1 MPEILCPCSGFL
13 SAKDPITWKE
23 KNTPSATKQAWSQ
36 LHRWNIGYSEKKPN
50 QASYGVVLKIKGG
63 YSNLRQPQEKV

>member
-36 LHRWNIGYSEKKPN
+36 LHRWNIGYSEKKKPTKHRME
-50 QASYGVVLKIKGG
+50 LFWK
-63 YSNLRQPQEKV
+63 